1 MFSVRKAQYRQFC
14 DEQNHMTR
22 RGHDI
27 LAAIS
32 RMIRHLTRA
41 DFSSVISSAPSVPH
55 VSINVQPTSHSRA
68 SPRFVVKLQSGDI
81 RIDYTVVPARSY
93 PPQGDFHLLG
103 PLADVVAWVDA
114 GQVHDRPGARTPPYC
129 STGKFP
135 NNKLLYIFEFLLV
148 SVAKDHL
155 YNRS

>member
-68 SPRFVVKLQSGDI
+68 SPRFVVKLQTGDI

-103 PLADVVAWVDA
+103 PLPMSLLGSMLAKY
-114 GQVHDRPGARTPPYC
+114 T
-129 STGKFP
+129 TGLSLGHHRIAVPVSFQII
-135 NNKLLYIFEFLLV
+135 NFFIFLNF
-148 SVAKDHL
+148 
-155 YNRS
+155 Y